1 MEVELIVINLWITM
15 EEIIPARERR
25 KIRTRKIKVLYSLG
39 YTMDQI
45 VEELHNNG
53 MDVSKTSVFFAIRGR
68 VSKAK
73 KAEAM
78 RKKRATKS
86 AIINH
91 INKNNH

>member
-1 MEVELIVINLWITM
+1 MD
-15 EEIIPARERR
+15 EIIPAKERKR
-25 KIRTRKIKVLYSLG
+25 IRTRKIKVLYGLG
-39 YTMDQI
+39 YSMDQI
-45 VEELHNNG
+45 VAEMAQLGQNI
-53 MDVSKTSVFFAIRGR
+53 SKSTVFFAIRGR

-91 INKNNH
+91 IKKVN